1 MNVVLTS
8 VLTVSGIAGGLALML
23 SIANRTIGNYGSKSI
38 QINENKVLQV
48 EGGNTLLSTLMDEGI
63 FIPSACGG
71 KGSCGYCKV
80 KVVSGGG
87 QILPTEL
94 GYVTPEEQKDAVRLA
109 CQCKVKEDLHI
120 EIPENLFNVKQQ
132 VYTLSSGSLVTP
144 TIRHLKLKLPAEET
158 IDFKAGQYIQ
168 ILAPIY
174 KGNDE
179 EVYRAYS
186 VASSPNLKDGI
197 ELFIGYVE
205 GGKCSTY
212 VHQHLKENGK
222 LTIIGP
228 FGDFHYIHSDRPMI
242 LGAIGTGLA
251 PIMSILRYMAEEGID
266 REVTFYFGARCLK
279 DLYMMDEL
287 RAIEAKLPR
296 FTLIPCLTRPEPED
310 NWTGELGRI
319 NIILEKR
326 LENASLAEA
335 YLCGSP
341 AMVDAVSEVL
351 RQKGMPEEQIYY
363 DKFD

>member
-8 VLTVSGIAGGLALML
+8 VLTVSGIAGGLALLL
-23 SIANRTIGNYGSKSI
+23 SIANRTIGNYGSKTV
-38 QINENKVLQV
+38 QINDSKHLTV
-48 EGGNTLLSTLMDEGI
+48 EGGGTLLATLMDEGI

-80 KVVSGGG
+80 KVLSGGG

-94 GYVTPEEQKDAVRLA
+94 GYVTLEEQKDAVRLA

-132 VYTLSSGSLVTP
+132 VYTLSSGEMVTP
-144 TIRHLKLKLPAEET
+144 VIKHLKLKLPPSEV
-158 IDFKAGQYIQ
+158 IDFKAGQYVQ
-168 ILAPIY
+168 ILAPVY

-186 VASSPNLKDGI
+186 IASSPNQKEGI

-212 VHQHLKENGK
+212 IHQHLKENGK

-228 FGDFHYIHSDRPMI
+228 FGDFHYLHSDRPMI
-242 LGAIGTGLA
+242 MAAIGTGLA

-266 REVTFYFGARCLK
+266 REVSFYFGARCQR
-279 DLYMMDEL
+279 DLYMMEEL

-310 NWTGELGRI
+310 NWTGELGRV
-319 NIILEKR
+319 NLILEKR
-326 LENASLAEA
+326 LENAHLAEA

-351 RQKGMPEEQIYY
+351 RAKGMPEAQIYY
-363 DKFD
+363 DKFE

>member
-1 MNVVLTS
+1 MNVILTS

-23 SIANRTIGNYGSKSI
+23 SIASRTIGNYGSKNV
-38 QINENKVLQV
+38 QINDSKVLTV

-80 KVVSGGG
+80 KVLSGGG

-94 GYVTPEEQKDAVRLA
+94 GYVSSEEQKEAVRLA

-132 VYTLSSGSLVTP
+132 VYTLNSGVLATP
-144 TIRHLKLKLPAEET
+144 TIKHLKLNLPLGQT

-168 ILAPIY
+168 ILAPTY

-186 VASSPNLKDGI
+186 IASSPNQKDGI

-228 FGDFHYIHSDRPMI
+228 FGDFHYLHSDRPMI

-266 REVTFYFGARCLK
+266 REVSFYFGARTLK

-287 RAIEAKLPR
+287 RAIEATLPR
-296 FTLIPCLTRPEPED
+296 FTLIPCLTRPDPED

-319 NIILEKR
+319 NVILEKR
-326 LENASLAEA
+326 LENAHLAEA

-341 AMVDAVSEVL
+341 PMVDAVAEVL
-351 RQKGMPEEQIYY
+351 MQKGMPETQIYY
-363 DKFD
+363 DKFE